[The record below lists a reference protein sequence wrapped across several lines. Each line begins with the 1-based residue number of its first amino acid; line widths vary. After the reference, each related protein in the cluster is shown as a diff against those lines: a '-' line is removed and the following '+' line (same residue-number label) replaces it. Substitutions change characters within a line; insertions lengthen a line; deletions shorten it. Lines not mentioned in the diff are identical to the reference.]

1 MEFPT
6 RSAAVRRLLDVA
18 VRAARTDAYVL
29 VTGES
34 GTGKNRL
41 ARLIHD
47 RSRRRAGPWVAVSC
61 ANLPAEL
68 LESDLFGHVRGA
80 FTGAT
85 GERVGRM
92 EQAHGGTLLL
102 DEIQE
107 LAPAVQ
113 AKLLR
118 AIEQQRFEPVGG
130 VHTIAVDVRLVATT
144 GSDITGLLASGRLR
158 EDFYYRLNVVR
169 LHLPPLRDRPCDVR
183 FLAERFLAAAVAR
196 HRLPDRVLSRQAVGA
211 LERHDWPGNV
221 RELRHVVEYA
231 AILAGGRE
239 IALSDLPGEMM

>member
-1 MEFPT
+1 M
-6 RSAAVRRLLDVA
+6 
-18 VRAARTDAYVL
+18 
-29 VTGES
+29 
-34 GTGKNRL
+34 
-41 ARLIHD
+41 
-47 RSRRRAGPWVAVSC
+47 
-61 ANLPAEL
+61 
-68 LESDLFGHVRGA
+68 
-80 FTGAT
+80 
-85 GERVGRM
+85 
-92 EQAHGGTLLL
+92 L

-239 IALSDLPGEMM
+239 IALSDLPGEMMGSTRSRLRVAAGDGLTLSQVESAYIDEVLRRTRGNKTAAARILGIHRKTLHDKLRRRRGIMGG